1 MAAETSASEDRSLR
15 RFFSE
20 LLWRHFFADLR
31 LEEPRIAK
39 YVSSVLSDF
48 ARTDNLFRIRD
59 AQGHRLEDVGEMLIA
74 SNPLL
79 EASSLERERA
89 VRKHVGD
96 YTLFMTGL
104 FPESVARARRAK
116 SLRLEAFVDF
126 VRAGKESYAI
136 VSSFNQSE
144 YRNEAPLFRR
154 LSDEFERC
162 VFGLNLVKQDL
173 ETFQQEYYRRLKHT
187 LDEYPPA

>member
-1 MAAETSASEDRSLR
+1 M
-15 RFFSE
+15 
-20 LLWRHFFADLR
+20 
-31 LEEPRIAK
+31 
-39 YVSSVLSDF
+39 
-48 ARTDNLFRIRD
+48 
-59 AQGHRLEDVGEMLIA
+59 
-74 SNPLL
+74 
-79 EASSLERERA
+79 
-89 VRKHVGD
+89 
-96 YTLFMTGL
+96 
-104 FPESVARARRAK
+104 
-116 SLRLEAFVDF
+116 DF